1 MHDHPV
7 HMPVHTR
14 GVEETYSQHN
24 TPPVSEN
31 NGVAGTSNV
40 KGKSSAVNLPSS
52 NSGDDHEAQV
62 NSDLF
67 NAWMQRLQVLTVV
80 TTFLASMDGELFALT
95 ALNTQ
100 IGHSV
105 STTARELVYACLAGA
120 LIFHI
125 CATILGYVASFVLIR
140 YRIIEASGED
150 DTKVGEILLFGLG
163 TAQPQRLSQKIVL
176 EAVRPL
182 HWLLGLLQCPE
193 RFRFLSV
200 RSSQVSSPPPLSLLT
215 RCYYTTLCL
224 TAAGFVLALTGI
236 LAYTW
241 TGLRMS
247 VGIFSTACLGV
258 GISAGVWAIAM

>member
-125 CATILGYVASFVLIR
+125 CAT
-140 YRIIEASGED
+140 SGED

>member
-1 MHDHPV
+1 
-7 HMPVHTR
+7 MPVHIR
-14 GVEETYSQHN
+14 GVQETDSERN
-24 TPPVSEN
+24 IPLSEN
-31 NGVAGTSNV
+31 NAAAGTSHGR
-40 KGKSSAVNLPSS
+40 KIGAVNLPSS
-52 NSGDDHEAQV
+52 NTVDDDEAQI

-67 NAWMQRLQVLTVV
+67 NAWMQRLQILTVV
-80 TTFLASMDGELFALT
+80 TTFLASMDGELFSLT

-125 CATILGYVASFVLIR
+125 CAAILGYVASFALIR
-140 YRIIEASGED
+140 YRIVEVSGGNE
-150 DTKVGEILLFGLG
+150 TK
-163 TAQPQRLSQKIVL
+163 RIVL

-182 HWLLGLLQCPE
+182 HWLLSLLQHPE

-200 RSSQVSSPPPLSLLT
+200 RSSPPPLSLMT

-236 LAYTW
+236 LAYIW
-241 TGLRMS
+241 AGLRMS

-258 GISAGVWAIAM
+258 SISAGLWAIAT

>member
-1 MHDHPV
+1 
-7 HMPVHTR
+7 
-14 GVEETYSQHN
+14 
-24 TPPVSEN
+24 
-31 NGVAGTSNV
+31 
-40 KGKSSAVNLPSS
+40 
-52 NSGDDHEAQV
+52 
-62 NSDLF
+62 
-67 NAWMQRLQVLTVV
+67 MQRLQVLTIV

-125 CATILGYVASFVLIR
+125 CASILGYVASFALIR
-140 YRIIEASGED
+140 YRIVEVSGED
-150 DTKVGEILLFGLG
+150 DTKVTKVGEILLFGLG
-163 TAQPQRLSQKIVL
+163 TAQPRRLSQRIVL

-182 HWLLGLLQCPE
+182 HWLLGLLQRPA

-236 LAYTW
+236 LAYIW
-241 TGLRMS
+241 AGLRMS

-258 GISAGVWAIAM
+258 GISAGLWAIAM